1 MTMDLHGQRNAAPN
15 EDGTALLPSEIN
27 HIVGPAPTLL
37 ARPPGRRVLHLM
49 ADKGGWRMAL
59 GDRTASM
66 PGDEFPAASLT
77 DGSGVAYLA
86 AGRSMTLSGPSQV
99 TVRAYASDSVLT
111 FWWL

>member
-1 MTMDLHGQRNAAPN
+1 MDLHGQHNAAPHD
-15 EDGTALLPSEIN
+15 DGSMVLGSEIN
-27 HIVGPAPTLL
+27 HVVGTAPTLL
-37 ARPPGRRVLHLM
+37 ARPPGRRALRLM

-66 PGDEFPAASLT
+66 PGNEFPAASLT

-86 AGRSMTLSGPSQV
+86 SGASMMLSGPSQV

>member
-1 MTMDLHGQRNAAPN
+1 
-15 EDGTALLPSEIN
+15 
-27 HIVGPAPTLL
+27 
-37 ARPPGRRVLHLM
+37 
-49 ADKGGWRMAL
+49 
-59 GDRTASM
+59 M
-66 PGDEFPAASLT
+66 PGAEFPAASLT

>member
-1 MTMDLHGQRNAAPN
+1 MTMDLHGQRNGAPS
-15 EDGTALLPSEIN
+15 DDATTVLASEIN
-27 HIVGPAPTLL
+27 HVVGTAPTLL
-37 ARPPGRRVLHLM
+37 ARPPGRHVLRLM
-49 ADKGGWRMAL
+49 TDKGGWRLAL

-77 DGSGVAYLA
+77 DGSGAAYLA
-86 AGRSMTLSGPSQV
+86 GGRSMTLSGPSQV